1 MMKRQAGVTLIEVM
15 VALLVFAIGLLG
27 VAALQGLSL
36 QGGQS
41 AYHRTQATN
50 LAYEVSDFARSNRSA
65 AIATCGLPA
74 ANLAGWNNFA
84 QRQLPNGTVAIAF
97 PNCAVGEITITVT
110 WGEER
115 LADAG
120 GTEQVVVTTRI

>member
-1 MMKRQAGVTLIEVM
+1 MMQRQAGVTLIEVM
-15 VALLVFAIGLLG
+15 VALLIFAIGLLG

-50 LAYEVSDFARSNRSA
+50 LAYEIADFARANRSA
-65 AIATCGLPA
+65 AINNCGLPA
-74 ANLAGWNNFA
+74 ANLVGWNNFA
-84 QRQLPNGTVAIAF
+84 ASQLPVGTVAVAF
-97 PNCAVGEITITVT
+97 PGCAVGEMTVTVT
-110 WGEER
+110 WGETR

-120 GTEQVVVTTRI
+120 GTESVVITTRI

>member
-1 MMKRQAGVTLIEVM
+1 MMKRQSGVTLIEIM

-50 LAYEVSDFARSNRSA
+50 LAYEVADFARANRSA
-65 AIATCGLPA
+65 VIANCDMPV
-74 ANLAGWNNFA
+74 LAGWSNFV
-84 QRQLPNGTVAIAF
+84 QSQLPAGTVAIAF
-97 PNCAVGEITITVT
+97 PNCAAGEITVTVT
-110 WGEER
+110 WGETR

-120 GTEQVVVTTRI
+120 GTETVVITTRI